1 MMKAKAMKKTFPE
14 AVRTGEA
21 TMLAVG
27 LIAVFAVIT
36 GVAMAAVAAS
46 GMPFFE
52 IEEVH
57 IEQLPE

>member
-1 MMKAKAMKKTFPE
+1 MKKTFPE

-21 TMLAVG
+21 MMLAVM
-27 LIAVFAVIT
+27 L
-36 GVAMAAVAAS
+36 GVAMMSVAAS
-46 GMPFFE
+46 GMQLIE